1 VRKALLSKVFK
12 FVGVIT
18 CLVIAPH
25 LLASGLSISEYRSGK
40 KLACVSLVDN
50 AFSLSFIHSVSLT
63 PVSDDYRLLVNDS
76 HYQILQTK
84 ERFVAHGQGL
94 PSLMDEPDAVAFEH
108 NDGQF
113 ILYLKRNINNLI
125 VRTDKRFENKL
136 HTGDRTINLNMWPDA
151 GLGIKP
157 VGSCQ

>member
-1 VRKALLSKVFK
+1 VRKGLLSKIFK
-12 FVGVIT
+12 FIGVIT
-18 CLVIAPH
+18 CVVITPY
-25 LLASGLSISEYRSGK
+25 LLASGLSITEYRSAK
-40 KLACVSLVDN
+40 PLACISLVDN
-50 AFSLSFIHSVSLT
+50 EFSLSFIHSVSLT
-63 PVSDDYRLLVNDS
+63 PVSDEYRLLVNDG

-94 PSLMDEPDAVAFEH
+94 PSLIDEPDAVAFEH
-108 NDGQF
+108 SDGQF
-113 ILYLKRNINNLI
+113 ILHLKRNISNLI

-136 HTGDRTINLNMWPDA
+136 HTGDRTINLNIWPDA